1 MTSGK
6 EVLQDIKGKEARTW
20 HRRRASTA
28 MSSFFTNHFLYTLK
42 MGLSKD
48 KKRHP
53 PISGCQK
60 NPPSVIRH
68 QKSRA
73 KRDIT
78 DGTGSCRLIIFRS
91 LLVLLAQ
98 QVVYGL
104 YRVEGRQGYLDHQCV
119 PVAHG
124 TVPETRKF

>member
-1 MTSGK
+1 MTHLINAMKRIIDSVDSITFN
-6 EVLQDIKGKEARTW
+6 EYRTCE
-20 HRRRASTA
+20 
-28 MSSFFTNHFLYTLK
+28 
-42 MGLSKD
+42 

-53 PISGCQK
+53 PISGCLK

-78 DGTGSCRLIIFRS
+78 DGTGSCWLIIYRS
-91 LLVLLAQ
+91 LLMLLAQ

-104 YRVEGRQGYLDHQCV
+104 YRIEGRQGHLDHQGV

-124 TVPETRKF
+124 TVPETRKLKGLEFAT